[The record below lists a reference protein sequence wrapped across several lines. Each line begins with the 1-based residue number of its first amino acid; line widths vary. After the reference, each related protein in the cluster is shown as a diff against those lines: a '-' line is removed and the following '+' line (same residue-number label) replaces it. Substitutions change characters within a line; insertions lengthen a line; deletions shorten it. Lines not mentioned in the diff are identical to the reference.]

1 MTRKEMRTY
10 FENKGYRYSDYDA
23 DFIYLHK
30 YESNQAGW
38 VSEVRLS
45 WTEKTFFVEDGR
57 TGRVKKYIY
66 K

>member
-30 YESNQAGW
+30 YEGNLGGW
-38 VSEVRLS
+38 TSEVRLS
-45 WTEKTFFVEDGR
+45 QTEKSFIIEDGR
-57 TGRVKKYIY
+57 TGRARKYRY
-66 K
+66 E